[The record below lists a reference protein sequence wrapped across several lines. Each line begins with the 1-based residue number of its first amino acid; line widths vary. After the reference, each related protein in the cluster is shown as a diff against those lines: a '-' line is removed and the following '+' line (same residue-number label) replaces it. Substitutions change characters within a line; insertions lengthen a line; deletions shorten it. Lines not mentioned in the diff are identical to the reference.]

1 MFIFN
6 KSKTY
11 PNMKTTTSSCLSKMH
26 QNKHVGIVSIYNPSK
41 FLAKA
46 HSNDAD
52 LSSINIF
59 SKKVHRSDNS
69 FLPFEIKSRKV
80 NWKDVDLFPI
90 EIASNK
96 ILRKDVDFSLIERTS
111 NKVHRNSIDFLP
123 IEITSKNTSKQRG
136 NSVDHLFLV
145 YDSNIDIKLTS
156 IWRFVS
162 VGIGIP

>member
-80 NWKDVDLFPI
+80 NWKDIDFLPI

-96 ILRKDVDFSLIERTS
+96 IRRNDVNFLLIESAS
-111 NKVHRNSIDFLP
+111 NKVHRKSVDFSP
-123 IEITSKNTSKQRG
+123 IEITSKNTWKQRG
-136 NSVDHLFLV
+136 NSLMIYFWSTKV
-145 YDSNIDIKLTS
+145 ILTS
-156 IWRFVS
+156 NWRGFGVLYQS
-162 VGIGIP
+162 G